1 MRSKRKILIIALC
14 VLGVAVLT
22 IAVWA
27 LLEGSEKLSTRF
39 KQSQHKEV
47 IIYEGKEY
55 RYNDHLSNYLFLGID
70 TKEAIKGHDVAGDAG
85 QADAIFL
92 VSYDRVKKTVRCL
105 SIPRDTMAQIHLFAP
120 DGTDLGYSKDHINIQ
135 YAFGD
140 GKTKSCQLM
149 KKAVETLLSD
159 IRIDGY
165 CAINMDGIPAAVEQV
180 GGVELV
186 VPDDSLEAVNPEFK
200 QGATVMITKDNAE
213 QFVRYRDITVSHS
226 ASTRAN
232 RQKVFMKAFAD
243 TAKVRSTEDAD
254 LVVDMYES
262 LKPYMVTNIGNDVF
276 AKLLQ
281 AEPATEKIFE
291 DIPGKRVD
299 GINFDEYHINEKDL
313 YKLVLQMFYEEAK
326 SK

>member
-1 MRSKRKILIIALC
+1 MIIALC
-14 VLGVAVLT
+14 VLGVAIVAV
-22 IAVWA
+22 AVWA
-27 LLEGSEKLSTRF
+27 LLGGSETLSTKF
-39 KQSQHKEV
+39 KESQHKEV

-200 QGATVMITKDNAE
+200 QGATAMITKDNAE

-243 TAKVRSTEDAD
+243 TAKVRSAEDAD

-299 GINFDEYHINEKDL
+299 GINFDEYHIKEKDL